1 MIKPSV
7 LFSST
12 LVFFFLVFFSFTVV
26 NVCACVCC
34 TNTRLLG
41 LCLLSVPDKKGNAL
55 GRSQKTERPWTL
67 ICHQHQR
74 ATWSCVVCSTHVDH
88 VYLFT
93 RTCRNYILFLQ
104 TGVLTPSH
112 RRQTEIASAS
122 LEPRG
127 GFGSRISKIKAPEV
141 TVAYIYDKFSFHVFF
156 LTLTGW
162 DVNVAPCPSYLA
174 K

>member
-1 MIKPSV
+1 M
-7 LFSST
+7 
-12 LVFFFLVFFSFTVV
+12 
-26 NVCACVCC
+26 CC

-67 ICHQHQR
+67 MCHQHQR
-74 ATWSCVVCSTHVDH
+74 ATWSTCVVCSTHVDH

-127 GFGSRISKIKAPEV
+127 GFGSRISKIKAPEQKKKQPQ
-141 TVAYIYDKFSFHVFF
+141 TSLYHISMIRSHSISVFPHTDWMGCQSCAVPF
-156 LTLTGW
+156 LSGKMISAGMGETAW
-162 DVNVAPCPSYLA
+162 
-174 K
+174 

>member
-1 MIKPSV
+1 M
-7 LFSST
+7 
-12 LVFFFLVFFSFTVV
+12 V

-55 GRSQKTERPWTL
+55 GRSQKTALDFNVSSAPKSN
-67 ICHQHQR
+67 IVV
-74 ATWSCVVCSTHVDH
+74 CVVCFTRGDR

-93 RTCRNYILFLQ
+93 CTCRNYILFLQ

-122 LEPRG
+122 VEPRG
-127 GFGSRISKIKAPEV
+127 GFGSRISKIKAPEQKK
-141 TVAYIYDKFSFHVFF
+141 TNPRRHRTIY
-156 LTLTGW
+156 L
-162 DVNVAPCPSYLA
+162 
-174 K
+174 